1 MARPGRHA
9 VKPPYA
15 LPAFARELVASAPR
29 RVALTFALLIA
40 AGLTEGASLLVFV
53 PALQL
58 LQNTGDQNDTLA
70 RALATVGLEYQ
81 LGPVLLLCVMLIV
94 SRALLVYAKN
104 RCAARLH
111 FGFADQLRLRI
122 YRALGEAHWSHTGTL
137 RSADLEDLLTS
148 GIGRVQSGA
157 WAIILLAQAVV
168 LFTVYLTL
176 SALASATLTALV
188 GATGLAVLL
197 ALRGQRR
204 RAAMLGARLNDD
216 RQACFRE
223 LSTLVQGLK
232 VAKSFGTE
240 NAHNERF
247 AATMNA
253 TRTGYMRYA
262 DLTAQSGL
270 WFQLASGTLLAGAV
284 YVGARHLALDL
295 PTLLV
300 LVFCVARLAPY
311 LGQVQGFA
319 QELLFALPAW
329 EQAHALEIQL
339 TSAREAPPSGGERFT
354 LSHALAM
361 DGVSVHYPG
370 ASTAALKDVSLD
382 LAAGSWTALVGPSGA
397 GKSTLADILL
407 GLITADSGTVRV
419 DEQLLTP
426 DLARA
431 WRGCVGYVPQETFL
445 LPDTVRA
452 NLLLGDPSADDSA
465 LWQALDAA
473 AATEFVRALPHGLDS
488 PVGERG
494 TLLSGGERQRLAL
507 ARALL
512 RKPLLLV
519 LDEATSALDTD
530 NQNRIGRALASLR
543 GRMTILLITHRSAL
557 AGLADQTVML
567 QAGRVSDVLTHDI
580 PGIMAGDDR
589 SPVMQRAAIA
599 AVPNE

>member
-1 MARPGRHA
+1 VNPG
-9 VKPPYA
+9 PA
-15 LPAFARELVASAPR
+15 LRTLTTDLVAVSPAR
-29 RVALTFALLIA
+29 LALSFALLLA

-58 LQNTGDQNDTLA
+58 LQNAGTENAVLA
-70 RALATVGLEYQ
+70 QALASVGLPYE
-81 LGPVLLLCVMLIV
+81 LGPVLLLCAALIAA
-94 SRALLVYAKN
+94 RAVLVYAKS
-104 RCAARLH
+104 RSAARLH
-111 FGFADQLRLRI
+111 FGFADHVRLRL
-122 YRALGEAHWSHTGTL
+122 YNTLSEARWSHTRAL
-137 RSADLEDLLTS
+137 RTADLEELLTA
-148 GIGRVQSGA
+148 GIERIQSA
-157 WAIILLAQAVV
+157 VWALIMLAQTAV
-168 LFTVYLTL
+168 LATVYLAL
-176 SALASATLTALV
+176 SAFASPTLTALV
-188 GATGLAVLL
+188 GTAGLALAL
-197 ALRGQRR
+197 ALRGHRR
-204 RAAMLGARLNDD
+204 SVVLLGKGLHDD

-223 LSTLVQGLK
+223 LSTLVHGLK

-240 NAHNERF
+240 AAHGERF
-247 AATMNA
+247 AQAVSA

-270 WFQLASGTLLAGAV
+270 WLQLAAGALLAGAV
-284 YVGARHLALDL
+284 YVGVRHLQLDL
-295 PTLLV
+295 PMLLV

-311 LGQVQGFA
+311 LGQLQTLS
-319 QELLFALPAW
+319 QQLLFALPTW
-329 EQAHALEIQL
+329 EQARALETQL
-339 TSAREAPPSGGERFT
+339 TNARESPPLGDQRFT
-354 LSHALAM
+354 LSRALVLES
-361 DGVSVHYPG
+361 VSVRYPTG
-370 ASTAALKDVSLD
+370 TTTALDNVSLC
-382 LAAGSWTALVGPSGA
+382 LPAGSFTALVGPSGA

-426 DLARA
+426 DLTRA

-452 NLLLGDPSADDSA
+452 NLLLGDPGADDGA

-530 NQNRIGRALASLR
+530 NQNRIGRALTNLR

-557 AGLADQTVML
+557 AGLADQTVVL